1 MTSTSWI
8 QKYEW
13 FHRKKLVKI
22 LNTSFI
28 FFEHNNTGARYIFV
42 LIKKEEISFRS
53 KKWHG
58 RLLEVSCLYFH
69 IISFFSLSFV
79 TRGRVIKLS
88 FLSPCGTQKSQGYLW
103 MTKQLEWRG
112 QKLIEYF
119 WGDLKSWN
127 KWLLI
132 QPSFRLVAEDL
143 VKFVLANGK
152 SLNTSRVSSLLCTL
166 YIKPKYWRNVKVL
179 SLVFPQKFIK
189 VLKCWNYSWNKF
201 CKSID
206 FYIHS
211 SFTANV
217 EFVGIDA
224 TSMNKLFILPVMP
237 KPAIIKVKKQTSN
250 SF

>member
-1 MTSTSWI
+1 M
-8 QKYEW
+8 
-13 FHRKKLVKI
+13 LVKI
-22 LNTSFI
+22 LNTSCI
-28 FFEHNNTGARYIFV
+28 FFEHKNIGARYIFV
-42 LIKKEEISFRS
+42 LIKKEEICFKW

-69 IISFFSLSFV
+69 IISIFFHVFRPKVDGYKAFFLVTVWNTKKARLSLNDKVIGSFW
-79 TRGRVIKLS
+79 KLNE
-88 FLSPCGTQKSQGYLW
+88 C
-103 MTKQLEWRG
+103 
-112 QKLIEYF
+112 F
-119 WGDLKSWN
+119 WGDLESWN

-152 SLNTSRVSSLLCTL
+152 SLNTSLVSSLLCTL
-166 YIKPKYWRNVKVL
+166 FIKPKYWRNVKVL

-189 VLKCWNYSWNKF
+189 VLKCWNYCWNNF

-206 FYIHS
+206 FYFHS

-224 TSMNKLFILPVMP
+224 TSMNKLFILPVML
-237 KPAIIKVKKQTSN
+237 KRAIIKVKKRTSN
-250 SF
+250 SSLMMVKN